1 MAGKV
6 FEDQDFLLYFLRGE
20 VQESGRLTLVQGQQ
34 NFPGAEDSLSEEFT
48 IPQSDLVFMGQY
60 LRLPALGSILQPWH
74 SNTKLWNDEPHE
86 SLYIKSVGIF

>member
-1 MAGKV
+1 
-6 FEDQDFLLYFLRGE
+6 
-20 VQESGRLTLVQGQQ
+20 
-34 NFPGAEDSLSEEFT
+34 
-48 IPQSDLVFMGQY
+48 MGQY